1 MYMGKSKGVNKRFQ
15 KRHTRKNKPTRKNK
29 VTKNYSRKQR
39 GGNALY
45 IYLAS
50 VGAAGIIGGII
61 SYAMDSYE
69 LNEQRNKT
77 AIENGKRSIVGNA
90 KIDDM
95 NQELMENVNAMHSV
109 DKQSGESIPY
119 DTEFERASEN
129 GRLSKPSG
137 TEFER
142 ASENGRLSKPSGTEF
157 ERASENGRQSKT
169 SKFKPTKRKFT
180 KKPKKTQEQL
190 KASLNFFT
198 QQGRKKD

>member
-1 MYMGKSKGVNKRFQ
+1 MGKSKGVNKRFQ

-29 VTKNYSRKQR
+29 VTKNYNRKQR

-95 NQELMENVNAMHSV
+95 NQELLENVNAMHSV
-109 DKQSGESIPY
+109 DKQSGESTPY

-137 TEFER
+137 TEFV
-142 ASENGRLSKPSGTEF
+142 
-157 ERASENGRQSKT
+157 RASENGRQSKT
-169 SKFKPTKRKFT
+169 SKFKPTKVKFT
-180 KKPKKTQEQL
+180 KKPKKTRKQL
-190 KASLNFFT
+190 EANLNYFT
-198 QQGRKKD
+198 QQGK